1 LPWEITLASELTDHT
16 MTSRARAWQLLRL
29 CALVVALA
37 ACSQSV
43 VVQADFPEPV
53 VSPLPLVVGLK
64 YPEALTGYVYTE
76 EVPNDYAWTFDIG
89 AANTSLFDS
98 VFLNL
103 FERTV
108 RIDPASGSP
117 APADVDAVIEPSLE
131 AFEFSL
137 PRQSRT
143 DQYAVWIRYNLTVFS
158 PDGEVI
164 VSWPVSA
171 YGQSDS
177 RAFKA
182 NRSMELATIRAMRD
196 AAATIALGF
205 EKQAKIRDALLKE
218 SANEES

>member
-1 LPWEITLASELTDHT
+1 MLAHLLTGRNGPSV
-16 MTSRARAWQLLRL
+16 SRTWRIL
-29 CALVVALA
+29 ALFGLVGWLA
-37 ACSQSV
+37 GCSQAV
-43 VVQADFPEPV
+43 LVQADFPDPV
-53 VSPLPLVVGLK
+53 VSPLPLAVGLK
-64 YPEALTGYVYTE
+64 YPETLTGYVYTE

-98 VFLNL
+98 VFLHL

-108 RIDPASGSP
+108 RIDPGSDSP
-117 APADVDAVIEPSLE
+117 PPADLDAVIEPSLE

-143 DQYAVWIRYNLTVFS
+143 DQYAVWIRYNLTVFR
-158 PDGEVI
+158 PGGEVI

-177 RAFKA
+177 RTFKA

-205 EKQAKIRDALLKE
+205 EKQPKIRDALLKE
-218 SANEES
+218 TGDEES